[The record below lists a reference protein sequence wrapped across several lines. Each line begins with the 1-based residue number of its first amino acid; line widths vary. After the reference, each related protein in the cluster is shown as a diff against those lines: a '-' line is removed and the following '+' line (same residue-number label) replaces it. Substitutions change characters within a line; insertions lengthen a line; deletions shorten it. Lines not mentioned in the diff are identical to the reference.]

1 MEMNTKKKIDR
12 RIFKKSPDELQ
23 EYMMYKRRG
32 SRTPAKKGKGMKY
45 ERAQEKEKS
54 RNLVSDN

>member
-1 MEMNTKKKIDR
+1 MEMNTKKEIDK

-23 EYMMYKRRG
+23 EYMMFKRRG
-32 SRTPAKKGKGMKY
+32 SRVPAKKGKGMKY

-54 RNLVSDN
+54 RDLASDN